1 MPVGLTVLDIDTD
14 IINPLNGTSVTVSG
28 VPIDAPTSTPAP
40 TQGSNLAIGTNAM
53 SSIVAG
59 TANIAIGEDS
69 LKNYDSANENLGF
82 NTAIGVRSMEDTTYG
97 DYNVAIGF
105 EAMKKNIG
113 GQSNVAIGYQSLGS
127 STLSPVPFGN
137 DANIAIGSQS
147 LKQVTA
153 AAGNVCVGTS
163 SGEQV
168 STGLWN
174 CLLGTAAGQLLTT
187 GSNNICIGYQSA
199 APTVTT
205 SNSITLGNSSHT
217 VIRAAVTTIT
227 SLSDAR
233 DKKNIEESKY
243 GLDLVESLKPV
254 TFEWETRDG
263 GKKDIKDL
271 GFIAQDLKE
280 VDDDYLGLVYDENPE
295 KLEASYGRLIPVL
308 VKAIQELSEEV
319 KQLKNK

>member
-1 MPVGLTVLDIDTD
+1 MPVGLSVLDIDTD

-28 VPIDAPTSTPAP
+28 VAIDSPTS
-40 TQGSNLAIGTNAM
+40 GS
-53 SSIVAG
+53 V
-59 TANIAIGEDS
+59 
-69 LKNYDSANENLGF
+69 
-82 NTAIGVRSMEDTTYG
+82 AIGVNTMIATTGAGNTVVG
-97 DYNVAIGF
+97 DSALALATTGQDNTAFGAGSLGGLTTGIENVA
-105 EAMKKNIG
+105 
-113 GQSNVAIGYQSLGS
+113 V
-127 STLSPVPFGN
+127 
-137 DANIAIGSQS
+137 GSQS
-147 LKQVTA
+147 GQ
-153 AAGNVCVGTS
+153 NISTS
-163 SGEQV
+163 NEN
-168 STGLWN
+168 T
-174 CLLGTAAGQLLTT
+174 LLGFQAGFGDFALGL
-187 GSNNICIGYQSA
+187 GSNNTLLGNRAGYNTSGSSNVFIGWTTALSA
-199 APTVTT
+199 TTGNNNIVIGSGADKATPTS
-205 SNSITLGNSSHT
+205 SNSVTLGNSSIS
-217 VIRAAVTTIT
+217 VLRAAVTTIT

-263 GKKDIKDL
+263 AKKDVKDL